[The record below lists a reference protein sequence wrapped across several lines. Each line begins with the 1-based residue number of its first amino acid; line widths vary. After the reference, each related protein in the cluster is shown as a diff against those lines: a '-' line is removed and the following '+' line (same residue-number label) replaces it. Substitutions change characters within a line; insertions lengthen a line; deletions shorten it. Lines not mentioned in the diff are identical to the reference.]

1 MKNFFLFAIFAI
13 IALLGMFIPF
23 IPSHI
28 SPYVLLLSCSP
39 SFIIF
44 FTPHSCH
51 IPSLSISFN
60 PPLATAEVVQ
70 INSAEQ
76 FNAFIASQ
84 PYSLIGFG
92 TGWCGHCKNLKPIY
106 DVASKQLEDIAQIA
120 WVDCASESGKPL
132 CASANIRGYPTLIG
146 YHGTPTKS
154 TPYKSARTA
163 DAIVANV
170 KANLAEKH
178 TDL

>member
-1 MKNFFLFAIFAI
+1 VSFSFHAPLPLSFSSPHPHVVFYLFQ
-13 IALLGMFIPF
+13 
-23 IPSHI
+23 
-28 SPYVLLLSCSP
+28 
-39 SFIIF
+39 
-44 FTPHSCH
+44 
-51 IPSLSISFN
+51 

-120 WVDCASESGKPL
+120 WVDCASDGGKPL

-146 YHGTPTKS
+146 YHGTQAKS

>member
-1 MKNFFLFAIFAI
+1 VSFSFHAPLPLSFSSPHPHVVFYLFQ
-13 IALLGMFIPF
+13 
-23 IPSHI
+23 
-28 SPYVLLLSCSP
+28 SP
-39 SFIIF
+39 
-44 FTPHSCH
+44 
-51 IPSLSISFN
+51 

-120 WVDCASESGKPL
+120 WVDCASDGGKPL

-146 YHGTPTKS
+146 YHGTQAKS